1 MRRTPAALL
10 SLASSLLLAPAFP
23 GASDAATAAGMA
35 GATRVP
41 ASARLNAL
49 AERYYDE
56 LLALTPTLATKTGE
70 HRYDDRLEDSATPDY
85 QKAQLALAH
94 RYREALSR
102 IDPQSL
108 DGSALV
114 TRDVMA
120 DKLDTTL
127 AGAPYPD
134 YLFSFDQIQG
144 VPATFVVYGSGVGA
158 QPLKTV
164 NDYETLLRRCDA
176 FVRWVDRAIPILRAG
191 MEEGLTH
198 PKPVAQRTAESLRI
212 VASAK
217 LEESPFWKPVT
228 GMPRGFSSDDRSR
241 LTSAWREKISRQVLP
256 AYGRLADFMEHE
268 YLPRARTTVGW
279 NGLPNGLPW
288 YRYEIRTATTL
299 DLEPDDVH
307 AIGLREVAR
316 LRTEM
321 DAVRVRVG
329 FQGDLAAFLRFVQT
343 DPRFYFKSG
352 PEMVAAYQ
360 EVKTRVDARLSGL
373 FRELPKSGY
382 EIREMEPYRAV
393 NTPGGQYFSAPP
405 DGSRPGVFYV
415 NTHDLMGLPNYIT
428 ESLSLHE
435 GSPGHHVQVEIAHE
449 LKGQPRLQRFE
460 SNSAFMEGWALYAE
474 TLGRDLGLYS
484 DPYQWY
490 GHLTEQMLRAMRL
503 VVDTGLH
510 TRGWTRG
517 QAVQYMLDNSS
528 MARESIEIEVDRYM
542 VWPGQALA
550 YQTGKMKILALRAK
564 AEQELGEKFDI
575 REFHDQ
581 ILGSGPLPLGALER
595 KMERWIGATKR

>member
-1 MRRTPAALL
+1 MRRTRTALL
-10 SLASSLLLAPAFP
+10 SLASALLIAPALH
-23 GASDAATAAGMA
+23 GMESSAG
-35 GATRVP
+35 GP
-41 ASARLNAL
+41 ASASLGAL

-56 LLALTPTLATKTGE
+56 LLALTPTFATKTGE
-70 HRYDDRLEDSATPDY
+70 HRYDDRLEDSATPGY
-85 QKAQLALAH
+85 QEAHLALAR

-102 IDPQSL
+102 LDPKSL
-108 DGSALV
+108 DEAALV
-114 TRDVMA
+114 TYDVMA

-144 VPATFVVYGSGVGA
+144 VPATLVVYGSGVGA

-164 NDYETLLRRCDA
+164 SDYETFLRRCDA
-176 FVRWVDRAIPILRAG
+176 FVRWVDHAIPSLRAG
-191 MEEGLTH
+191 MEKGLTH
-198 PKPVAQRTAESLRI
+198 PKPVAERTAESLRI
-212 VASAK
+212 VAGAK
-217 LEESPFWKPVT
+217 LEDSPFWKAIT
-228 GMPRGFSSDDRSR
+228 DMPRSFPGADRSR
-241 LTSAWREKISRQVLP
+241 LTAAWREKITGHVLP
-256 AYGRLADFMEHE
+256 AYGRLADFMQHE
-268 YLPRARTTVGW
+268 YLPRARTSVGW
-279 NGLPNGLPW
+279 SGLPNGEAW

-299 DLEPDDVH
+299 DLVPEDVH

-360 EVKTRVDARLSGL
+360 KVKTRVDAQLPEL
-373 FRELPKSGY
+373 FRALPRSGY
-382 EIREMEPYRAV
+382 VIREMEAYRAV

-449 LKGQPRLQRFE
+449 LQGQPRLQRFE

-474 TLGRDLGLYS
+474 TLGKDLGLYS

-510 TRGWTRG
+510 TKGWTRE

-575 REFHDQ
+575 RDFHSQ
-581 ILGSGPLPLGALER
+581 ILNSGPLPLGALER
-595 KMERWIGATKR
+595 KMERWISATKR